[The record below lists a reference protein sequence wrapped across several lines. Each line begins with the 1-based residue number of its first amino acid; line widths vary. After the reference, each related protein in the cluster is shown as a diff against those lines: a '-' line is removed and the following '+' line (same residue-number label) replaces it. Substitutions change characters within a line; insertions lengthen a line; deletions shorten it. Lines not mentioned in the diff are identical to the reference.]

1 MKRDD
6 EIDIEL
12 IKAQLQGS
20 NFKKLLKKKNVT
32 KYQIS
37 KDCNIAYRTLSYW
50 QAGVNPSDD
59 LALKVGKYLG
69 LITPDKHEILK
80 VKQEMEKLQARLDRL
95 EKV

>member
-6 EIDIEL
+6 EIDLEL
-12 IKAQLQGS
+12 IKAQLRGA
-20 NFKKLLKKKNVT
+20 NFKKLLKQKKVT

-37 KDCNIAYRTLSYW
+37 KDCNISYRTLSYW

-59 LALKVGKYLG
+59 LAMKVGKYLG
-69 LITPDKHEILK
+69 LITPDKHEIFK
-80 VKQEMEKLQARLDRL
+80 IKQDMDKLQARLDRL